1 MRMVARL
8 QCPADRTRAP
18 PGPVESRR
26 GQICTRVAV
35 GAGKQPSGY
44 YKLDRLLWSGSEE
57 EALARG
63 APVEQL
69 KPPWKVM
76 LLSEGSVTRHLELL
90 FGKPG
95 VQVDCFEMK
104 DVGPFSMDKTPCTCE
119 IPGLDMAEEGYQTVR
134 RQVYLMQDGAEPL
147 VYAVSFWRK
156 DAVDEYL
163 KDKQLPIWSSL
174 RAERRELYR
183 EIVDVQ
189 LGYSAPLEAAFGC
202 QGPLWG
208 RTYVF
213 WHDSKPLTIIYEV
226 FSNKLDRF
234 LGPSSDDERED

>member
-1 MRMVARL
+1 MPCRAR
-8 QCPADRTRAP
+8 QTKTSRVSRVKAENWQGEDGAEEPPNAP
-18 PGPVESRR
+18 PKPGR
-26 GQICTRVAV
+26 
-35 GAGKQPSGY
+35 Y
-44 YKLDRLLWSGSEE
+44 YKLDKLIWSGSEE
-57 EALARG
+57 EALTRG
-63 APVEQL
+63 SPVEQL

-95 VQVDCFEMK
+95 VRVDCFEME
-104 DVGPFSMDKTPCTCE
+104 DIGPFSADKTPCTCE

-134 RQVYLMQDGAEPL
+134 RQVFLMQDSAEPF

-163 KDKQLPIWSSL
+163 KDKQLPIWASL
-174 RAERRELYR
+174 SAERRELYR

-189 LGYSAPLEAAFGC
+189 LGFSVELQEAFGC
-202 QGPLWG
+202 DGPLWA

-226 FSNKLDRF
+226 FSNKLDRY
-234 LGPSSDDERED
+234 LGPSSDDES